1 MAPTPLNARDMAAS
15 LALGLVVPAQ
25 ASEAPRV
32 EPIIVVTGERSNQ
45 VALDRVPTSIGCC
58 QSCANSSLED
68 AARALRATL
77 SWQAIATRPVRLS
90 GVL

>member
-32 EPIIVVTGERSNQ
+32 EPIIVVT
-45 VALDRVPTSIGCC
+45 
-58 QSCANSSLED
+58 
-68 AARALRATL
+68 AA
-77 SWQAIATRPVRLS
+77 AIATSLEREC
-90 GVL
+90 